1 MSFWTCSSKDS
12 PRDGVAPNSIVQY
25 FSSATSPDSR
35 KESAMSGPLEGIR
48 VLDMTRVLAG
58 PYATMILSDLGAD
71 VIKIERPEGGD
82 MARGTGPFIDGES
95 SYFLS
100 LNRGKRSV
108 VLDLKTQRG
117 IDVFLEL
124 AQECDVL
131 VENFVPGVMDRL
143 DLGYDVVK
151 ERNPRIIYTSVSGF
165 GQTGPY
171 QHRPALDVIVQGM
184 GGIMS
189 ITGEPGGRP
198 IRPGASIGD
207 IVAGLFTAIGILAA
221 LQEREKSGLGQ
232 RIDVAMMDCQ
242 VALLENAF
250 ARYFATGEIPK
261 PLGTRHPVTTPF
273 QAFETKDSYITV
285 AFVGGAKDQWPLFC
299 AAIDRVGLIDDERFR
314 TSWSR
319 TQHYDELIPILI
331 EVMKRKT
338 SEDWLRELSEAGIP
352 CGPINNI
359 EQVAKDPQISARNMI
374 AELPHPKVGS
384 VRVVNTPIKLSRT
397 VAGAEK
403 PAPALGEHTKPVLK
417 ELLGLKDE
425 EIDELF
431 SVKEG

>member
-1 MSFWTCSSKDS
+1 
-12 PRDGVAPNSIVQY
+12 
-25 FSSATSPDSR
+25 
-35 KESAMSGPLEGIR
+35 
-48 VLDMTRVLAG
+48 MTRVLAG

-82 MARGTGPFIDGES
+82 MARGNGPFINGES

-108 VLDLKTQRG
+108 VLDLKTKRG
-117 IDVFLEL
+117 VDTFLNLTE
-124 AQECDVL
+124 ECDAL

-143 DLGYDVVK
+143 GLGYEVVK
-151 ERNPRIIYTSVSGF
+151 EHNPRIIYASVSGF

-171 QHRPALDVIVQGM
+171 KRRPALDVIVQGM

-189 ITGEPGGRP
+189 ITGEPDGPP

-207 IVAGLFTAIGILAA
+207 IIAGLFTAIGILSA

-232 RIDVAMMDCQ
+232 RLDVAMMDCQ

-250 ARYFATGEIPK
+250 ARYFATGDVPK

-273 QAFETKDSYITV
+273 QAFETKDGHITV

-299 AAIDRVGLIDDERFR
+299 AAIDRVDLIDDERFL

-319 TQHYDELIPILI
+319 TQHYDELIPILTQS
-331 EVMKRKT
+331 MKKKT
-338 SEDWLRELSEAGIP
+338 SDEWLSELTEAGIP
-352 CGPINNI
+352 CGPINNV
-359 EQVAKDPQISARNMI
+359 EQVAKDPQVNARDMI
-374 AELPHPKVGS
+374 VELPHPKAGS
-384 VRVVNTPIKLSRT
+384 VKVVNTPIKLSRT
-397 VAGAEK
+397 AAGAER
-403 PAPALGEHTKPVLK
+403 PAPALGEHTRVVLK
-417 ELLGLKDE
+417 EMLGLKDE
-425 EIDELF
+425 EIDEVT
-431 SVKEG
+431 SVKDG